1 MLLAALAG
9 RRIAGAALGS
19 LRAWTVGGCLVSALA
34 LVGLVLAATGLWPE
48 WPIRA
53 NVFAM
58 GVANGAFSIAAI
70 GSMMALA
77 GHGRAAREGTRMGL
91 WGAAQAV
98 GFAVGG
104 VAGTAAS
111 DLARWALDSQ
121 VAAYGLVFA
130 VEAVLFVAA
139 ALLALRIALP
149 ARAIAPPLANP
160 VAEPPPRGVP
170 RAGETA

>member
-1 MLLAALAG
+1 
-9 RRIAGAALGS
+9 
-19 LRAWTVGGCLVSALA
+19 
-34 LVGLVLAATGLWPE
+34 
-48 WPIRA
+48 
-53 NVFAM
+53 
-58 GVANGAFSIAAI
+58 
-70 GSMMALA
+70 
-77 GHGRAAREGTRMGL
+77 
-91 WGAAQAV
+91 
-98 GFAVGG
+98 

-149 ARAIAPPLANP
+149 ARAPASPVAHP